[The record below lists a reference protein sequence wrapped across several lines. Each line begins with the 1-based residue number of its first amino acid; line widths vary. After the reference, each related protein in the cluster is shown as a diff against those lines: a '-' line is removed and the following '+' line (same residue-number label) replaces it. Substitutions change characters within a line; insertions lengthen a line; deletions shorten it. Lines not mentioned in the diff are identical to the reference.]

1 MVVKITK
8 SRKVEKFTV
17 VKSVSLDVDLLNR
30 VRDESEIMS
39 KSFSDSVSILL
50 RIGLSVRQDER
61 NREEEQQ
68 KQSNK
73 VG

>member
-39 KSFSDSVSILL
+39 KSFSESVSILL

>member
-1 MVVKITK
+1 MVKITK

>member
-1 MVVKITK
+1 M
-8 SRKVEKFTV
+8 EKFTV

>member
-1 MVVKITK
+1 M
-8 SRKVEKFTV
+8 EKFTV

-39 KSFSDSVSILL
+39 KSFSESVSILL